1 MTEEMSINDFA
12 KEVHA
17 NARSKGWYD
26 GGKAQN
32 IGERIALIHSEV
44 SEALEADR
52 ENRYC
57 QIVNL
62 QIFTT
67 NQIKSWNE
75 KHFLE
80 TFEAGIKDT
89 FEDEMADIVIRVMDM
104 CALKNIDL
112 ESHIIAK
119 MRYNSLRPIQ
129 HGGKKY

>member
-1 MTEEMSINDFA
+1 MEEMNINELV
-12 KEVHA
+12 KEVYA
-17 NARSKGWYD
+17 NAQAKGWYD
-26 GGKAQN
+26 NGKAQN

-52 ENRYC
+52 NDKYVKYDMMVSDIDSDE
-57 QIVNL
+57 
-62 QIFTT
+62 FF
-67 NQIKSWNE
+67 KD
-75 KHFLE
+75 
-80 TFEAGIKDT
+80 TFERFVKDT

-119 MRYNSLRPIQ
+119 MRYNSLRSIQ

>member
-1 MTEEMSINDFA
+1 MEEMNINELV
-12 KEVHA
+12 KEVYA
-17 NARSKGWYD
+17 NAQAKGWYD
-26 GGKAQN
+26 NGKAQN

-52 ENRYC
+52 NGRYVNDFLNLGQLLNSDWSDRDVKTLFEN
-57 QIVNL
+57 
-62 QIFTT
+62 
-67 NQIKSWNE
+67 S
-75 KHFLE
+75 
-80 TFEAGIKDT
+80 IKDN

-119 MRYNSLRPIQ
+119 MRYNSLRSIQ